1 MIKHYVSI
9 IEEYQKVRQLKEKLW
24 GIIKTNDYLKIC
36 NKCYYIFNK
45 YYLLF
50 IICPMIHKYIFT
62 IYKYTNKAI
71 SLS

>member
-1 MIKHYVSI
+1 MINYYVSI
-9 IEEYQKVRQLKEKLW
+9 IEGYQKVRQLKEKLW

-36 NKCYYIFNK
+36 NKSYYIFNK

-62 IYKYTNKAI
+62 IYSIPI